1 MRNVTERLGQ
11 LNRFGVGIC
20 VADHPSLPG
29 SDMVAVFDD
38 GKEYIGPMRY
48 KIGRTSPEYQAM
60 LDVLEMEDVDTS
72 KVKRVEVETHILD
85 AGDACYGFTLPSRR
99 YLGKSRSAE
108 GGKPAS
114 KDDRRKRAELCKAER
129 AAVEDAVSGYKPGD
143 KFSYADIAQ
152 RTNVP
157 PGTVAQ
163 FLGKYHGFWGIHRDY
178 GEIFWEKMPEM
189 TAEGL
194 VDSGVFEIFPDSLAR
209 RFHNLGI
216 NTIRGVAGLSEAE
229 IRRIAASYFD
239 DIKHLCDLHGIEMKS

>member
-1 MRNVTERLGQ
+1 MERLGQ

-20 VADHPSLPG
+20 IADHPSLPG

-38 GKEYIGPMRY
+38 GMEYIGPMRY
-48 KIGRTSPEYQAM
+48 KIGRTSPEYPAM
-60 LDVLEMEDVDTS
+60 LNVLEMEDVDTS
-72 KVKRVEVETHILD
+72 KVNRVEVETHILD

-108 GGKPAS
+108 ERKPALKTS
-114 KDDRRKRAELCKAER
+114 RRNQAELCKAEK
-129 AAVEDAVSGYKPGD
+129 AAVADAVSGCKPGD

-163 FLGKYHGFWGIHRDY
+163 FLGKYHGFWSIHREY
-178 GEIFWEKMPEM
+178 GEASWEKMPEM

-194 VDSGVFEIFPDSLAR
+194 ADSGVFEIFPDSLAR
-209 RFHNLGI
+209 RFRDHGI
-216 NTIRGVAGLSEAE
+216 NTIRGITELSEAE
-229 IRRIAASYFD
+229 IRRIAVNYFD
-239 DIKHLCDLHGIEMKS
+239 DIRRLCHSHGVEMKSGHN